1 MEEYPVIQ
9 GHRLSWNAYAPR
21 ANRSIA
27 LQFPLTKRVAAS
39 LTSPKASP
47 IKPRANVASGSR
59 LHDCGAARYREIDPQ
74 STIMAAS
81 SLQDFDALDEKSL
94 TIRSAVSPSARIRS
108 AARAYPIDLVASEA
122 PTQKKR
128 ESIDIAISRRR
139 TGGKLDEQA
148 SGCVILASH
157 HRRHDSAAG
166 PAYTGSDRPREG
178 EPGYATSGT
187 ASYGFLHGGTASDS
201 DYQRNYCD
209 NLHRSAAS
217 LIEPGHDKA
226 RFRNG
231 SDPYASGAN
240 SLLLTH
246 TARGAERES
255 HGNDE
260 CKRFHQHFP
269 RGQSIAGNF

>member
-1 MEEYPVIQ
+1 
-9 GHRLSWNAYAPR
+9 
-21 ANRSIA
+21 
-27 LQFPLTKRVAAS
+27 
-39 LTSPKASP
+39 
-47 IKPRANVASGSR
+47 
-59 LHDCGAARYREIDPQ
+59 
-74 STIMAAS
+74 MAAS

-128 ESIDIAISRRR
+128 ESIEIAISRRR

-166 PAYTGSDRPREG
+166 PTHTGSDRGPARAN
-178 EPGYATSGT
+178 PATPPAAPPVT
-187 ASYGFLHGGTASDS
+187 ASCMVVQPAIATTNATIVTIFIGS
-201 DYQRNYCD
+201 
-209 NLHRSAAS
+209 AS
-217 LIEPGHDKA
+217 LIEPCHDKA

-246 TARGAERES
+246 TARGTERES
-255 HGNDE
+255 HRNDE